1 MRFSGGGW
9 RLQVGRGW
17 TARTEQMPAPWSVL
31 GGQAGHEEQLRTKH
45 LPSLEPPGGPEQV
58 WPNVGPLSTFCTD
71 SGLVLSYPTG
81 PQRGRSRPCQ
91 GKGGNYKGA
100 PRGPPTPQLGL
111 TGVHFSLLTYICIL
125 SLRVPRRWCVK
136 IPHDCQNAKSKISE
150 HFFSID
156 AHHMPWSLLHTPD
169 W

>member
-91 GKGGNYKGA
+91 GKGENHKGA
-100 PRGPPTPQLGL
+100 LRGPPTPQLGRPHRIHSSKHKRPRAVPHS
-111 TGVHFSLLTYICIL
+111 THKVSRSFL
-125 SLRVPRRWCVK
+125 SQELQEPGGETRGLKPV
-136 IPHDCQNAKSKISE
+136 
-150 HFFSID
+150 F
-156 AHHMPWSLLHTPD
+156 
-169 W
+169 